1 MAERDLF
8 FFERSTH
15 RLDSLEACVKNRP
28 PDVKRIIFLIGFM
41 GSGKSTIGPIL
52 ANTIGYNFLDLDAA
66 VEGREGKKINEIF
79 SEHGEQ
85 FFRSMERTLLEEI
98 AASANKTI
106 ISLGGGTIA
115 NEETL
120 RYVKSTGIVV
130 YLKLNEDQIYKR
142 LHAKGDRP
150 MLRDENGNLLNGEPL
165 MAKIR
170 ALLEKRTP
178 YYDQA
183 DIIMHTDDKKIG
195 MTIDE
200 LTKHL
205 RGLIDA

>member
-1 MAERDLF
+1 
-8 FFERSTH
+8 
-15 RLDSLEACVKNRP
+15 
-28 PDVKRIIFLIGFM
+28 M

-52 ANTIGYNFLDLDAA
+52 ANTMGYSFVDLDSAI
-66 VEGREGKKINEIF
+66 EFREGKKINEIF

-85 FFRSMERTLLEEI
+85 FFRTIERTLLEEI
-98 AASANKTI
+98 ATSADKTI

-115 NEETL
+115 NDDAL
-120 RYVKSTGIVV
+120 RYVKATGIVV
-130 YLKLNEDQIYKR
+130 YLKITEEQIYKR
-142 LHAKGDRP
+142 LHTKGDRP

-170 ALLEKRTP
+170 SLLDKRTP
-178 YYDQA
+178 FYDQA

-200 LTKHL
+200 LTKQL
-205 RGLIDA
+205 RSIITP

>member
-1 MAERDLF
+1 LYERTTNLQALL
-8 FFERSTH
+8 E
-15 RLDSLEACVKNRP
+15 DSVKKQP
-28 PDVKRIIFLIGFM
+28 PAIKRIIFLIGFM

-52 ANTIGYNFLDLDAA
+52 ANTVGYSFIDLDAA
-66 VEGREGKKINEIF
+66 IEHREGKKINEIF

-85 FFRSMERTLLEEI
+85 FFRTIERRLLEEI
-98 AASANKTI
+98 AASAHKTI
-106 ISLGGGTIA
+106 ISLGGGTVA
-115 NEETL
+115 NEDTL

-130 YLKLNEDQIYKR
+130 YLKIGEEQIYKR

-170 ALLEKRTP
+170 ALLDKRTP
-178 YYDQA
+178 FYDQA

-205 RGLIDA
+205 RGLIET

>member
-1 MAERDLF
+1 VEERVTKQ
-8 FFERSTH
+8 S
-15 RLDSLEACVKNRP
+15 
-28 PDVKRIIFLIGFM
+28 PDAKRIIFLIGFM

-52 ANTIGYNFLDLDAA
+52 ANTMGYSFVDLDAA
-66 VEGREGKKINEIF
+66 IELREGKKINEIF

-85 FFRSMERTLLEEI
+85 FFRSIERTLLEEI
-98 AASANKTI
+98 ASSADKTI

-115 NEETL
+115 NDDAL
-120 RYVKSTGIVV
+120 RYVKATGIVV
-130 YLKLNEDQIYKR
+130 YLKITEEHIYKR
-142 LHAKGDRP
+142 LHTKGDRP
-150 MLRDENGNLLNGEPL
+150 MLRDDNGNLLNGEPL

-170 ALLEKRTP
+170 SLLDKRTP

-200 LTKHL
+200 LTKQL
-205 RGLIDA
+205 RSLTNP

>member
-1 MAERDLF
+1 VEERVTKQ
-8 FFERSTH
+8 S
-15 RLDSLEACVKNRP
+15 
-28 PDVKRIIFLIGFM
+28 PDAKRIIFLIGFM

-52 ANTIGYNFLDLDAA
+52 ANTMGYSFVDLDAA
-66 VEGREGKKINEIF
+66 IELREGKKINEIF

-85 FFRSMERTLLEEI
+85 FFRSIERTLLEEI
-98 AASANKTI
+98 ASSADKTI

-115 NEETL
+115 NDDAL
-120 RYVKSTGIVV
+120 RYVKATGIVV
-130 YLKLNEDQIYKR
+130 YLKITEEQIYKR
-142 LHAKGDRP
+142 LHTKGDRP
-150 MLRDENGNLLNGEPL
+150 MLRDDNGNLLNGEPL

-170 ALLEKRTP
+170 SLLDKRTP

-200 LTKHL
+200 LTKQL
-205 RGLIDA
+205 RSLTNP